1 MATTK
6 KRINISIPKT
16 VEQALSLVAARD
28 QVPQATKA
36 VHLLQLALELEEDM
50 IWDQVA
56 NTRDTKKARFVSH
69 KQAWVVGP
77 EQSRRA

>member
-16 VEQALSLVAARD
+16 VERTLELVAARD

-56 NTRDTKKARFVSH
+56 NARDTKKARFVSH
-69 KQAWVVGP
+69 KQAWV
-77 EQSRRA
+77 